1 MRKGILLLL
10 AIISLATVNANNI
23 NKSISEIGVTN
34 RYDDAVTF
42 IERNV
47 EFHVYLNGDF
57 DYNTHYKN
65 TRYTDY
71 YGKRIKTNHGV
82 RIERDYKGRV
92 RRVGSTFINY
102 DIRGNVKRIGR
113 IYIDYSFGKLSK
125 VGNLKIRYDR
135 WGNPKF
141 YGNVKY
147 NDYCSSDDDD
157 DYDYH
162 GNDDRNIDIDINIG
176 NVFDYDNVYFYKR
189 GFRNNYRKYKEDNN
203 FFYYR
208 AVPNAKTGKRGKLL
222 KRRKNKNYFKKK
234 YSKRTTPEQKGKSRR
249 NR

>member
-1 MRKGILLLL
+1 MKKGILLLL
-10 AIISLATVNANNI
+10 AIMSLTTVNADNI

-47 EFHVYLNGDF
+47 QFHVYLNGDF

-65 TRYTDY
+65 TRYVDY

-82 RIERDYKGRV
+82 RIERDHRGRV
-92 RRVGSTFINY
+92 RRVGNTFINY

-113 IYIDYSFGKLSK
+113 VYIDYRFGKLAK

-135 WGNPKF
+135 WGNPRF

-147 NDYCSSDDDD
+147 NDDYCED
-157 DYDYH
+157 DYYNDNH
-162 GNDDRNIDIDINIG
+162 GNIDIDINIG
-176 NVFDYDNVYFYKR
+176 NVFDYDDVYFYKR
-189 GFRNNYRKYKEDNN
+189 DFRNNYRKYKEDTN
-203 FFYYR
+203 FYYYR
-208 AVPNAKTGKRGKLL
+208 ATPNAKTGKRGKVL
-222 KRRKNKNYFKKK
+222 KRRKLKKQHDK
-234 YSKRTTPEQKGKSRR
+234 QYHKRSTSKQRGKSRR
-249 NR
+249 NS

>member
-10 AIISLATVNANNI
+10 AIMSLATTNANST
-23 NKSISEIGVTN
+23 NKSTSEVGVTN

-47 EFHVYLNGDF
+47 QFHVYLNGDF

-71 YGKRIKTNHGV
+71 YGKRTKTNHGV
-82 RIERDYKGRV
+82 RIERDNRGRV
-92 RRVGSTFINY
+92 RRIGSTFINY

-113 IYIDYSFGKLSK
+113 VYIDYRFGKLAK

-135 WGNPKF
+135 WGNPRF

-147 NDYCSSDDDD
+147 NDYCED
-157 DYDYH
+157 DYY
-162 GNDDRNIDIDINIG
+162 NDNNGNIDIDINIG
-176 NVFDYDNVYFYKR
+176 DIFNYDDVYFYKR
-189 GFRNNYRKYKEDNN
+189 NFRKNYRQYKEDNN
-203 FFYYR
+203 FLYYR
-208 AVPNAKTGKRGKLL
+208 VAPNAKTGKRGKVL
-222 KRRKNKNYFKKK
+222 KRRKNKNYSKK
-234 YSKRTTPEQKGKSRR
+234 YQNKRTTPKEKGRSRR